1 MKILIT
7 SDFYFPIIS
16 GIANVIYTLKKQL
29 EKENHDVRILTFK
42 KCKKSY
48 YDTNEK
54 IYFFKSLN
62 FQFYK
67 DSLNGINT
75 HDSLMKELY
84 LWNPQIIHTQ
94 TEFFSMRY
102 AKKVAK
108 HSNCPIIHTWHTNFS
123 AYSDNFIVGK
133 KFFFFILNFILHKS
147 LRYPVI
153 KIIAP
158 SSSTKKMIKLD
169 YSINIPIV
177 EIPSGIDLK
186 LYSSPLTEAEKTE
199 LFTKYNFKKDCFRI
213 ITIARLASE
222 KNIDKLLKY
231 FSELK
236 LNTNNLQYIIVGDGP
251 EKKKLEQI
259 TKSLKLENNVIFCG
273 EIQPKEIHKFY
284 KCANLFISGSSKE
297 TQGLTYFEALASNL
311 PIVCKENEVLKKILI
326 EGQNGYIFDTKEE
339 FISKTKTIIDNKDLY
354 NYLVKNAPLSV
365 ANYGDKLFIDKLVK
379 IYKETINEYNNK
391 QK

>member
-16 GIANVIYTLKKQL
+16 GVANVVYTLKKQL

-48 YDTNEK
+48 YDEKEK
-54 IYFFKSLN
+54 IYFFKSLK

-67 DSLNGINT
+67 DSLSGINT
-75 HDSLMKELY
+75 HDYLMKDVY
-84 LWNPQIIHTQ
+84 AWDPDVIHSQ

-108 HSNCPIIHTWHTNFS
+108 HNNCPIIHTWHTNFS
-123 AYSDNFIVGK
+123 AYSNNYIVGK
-133 KFFFFILNFILHKS
+133 KLFFLILNFILQKS

-158 SSSTKKMIKLD
+158 SSSTKKMIEMD
-169 YSINIPIV
+169 YSIKTPIV
-177 EIPSGIDLK
+177 EIPSGIDLN
-186 LYSSPLTEAEKTE
+186 LYSTPLNETEKNE
-199 LFTKYNFKKDCFRI
+199 LFKKYNFNKNCFRI

-222 KNIDKLLKY
+222 KNIDQMLKY

-236 LNTNNLQYIIVGDGP
+236 STTNNLQYIIVGDGP
-251 EKKKLEQI
+251 ERKNLEKI

-273 EIQPKEIHKFY
+273 EIQPKEVHKFY
-284 KCANLFISGSSKE
+284 KCANLFISGSSQE

-311 PIVCKENEVLKKILI
+311 PIVCKKNDVLTKILI
-326 EGQNGYIFDTKEE
+326 EGKNGYIFDNENE
-339 FISKTKTIIDNKDLY
+339 FLLKMKAIINDSDLY
-354 NYLVKNAPLSV
+354 NSLVKNAPLSV
-365 ANYGDKLFIDKLVK
+365 ANYGDNLFIDKLVK
-379 IYKETINEYNNK
+379 IYKETINEYNNI
-391 QK
+391 